1 MMSNDKPDK
10 PTDDQA
16 PQASPAD
23 EPVEASPSDE
33 AAQPDDAE
41 ASQMDPARRIEA
53 LEAERDQLFDR
64 LQRVSADYQN
74 YMRRAA
80 NNLNESIELARGDL
94 LKSFVPVLDHFD
106 NALSVE
112 PASEEA
118 KRLADGMRIV
128 RDELLKVLQQAGVE
142 RIEVAVGEP
151 FDPHR
156 HEAMM
161 RQPAEGVEPFHV
173 SMFMQPGYAYGKR
186 TLRPAKVAVAPEVE

>member
-1 MMSNDKPDK
+1 MSQDKPDR
-10 PTDDQA
+10 
-16 PQASPAD
+16 PAD
-23 EPVEASPSDE
+23 EQAPHTRDEQDSTKAPQHDDGDQPTDAPSPEADP
-33 AAQPDDAE
+33 AQRAE
-41 ASQMDPARRIEA
+41 ALQ
-53 LEAERDQLFDR
+53 AERDQLYDR

-94 LKSFVPVLDHFD
+94 LKNFIPVLDHFD

-118 KRLADGMRIV
+118 RRLADGVQIV
-128 RDELLKVLQQAGVE
+128 RDELLKVLQQAGVD